1 MPQEIQKRRDVLDA
15 IKSVGAIADITA
27 EHDGHFE
34 HEIDLEVIVYGRNY
48 NGKKVG
54 PYVRLLVYN
63 DGEEVIH
70 EGEWGGN
77 TFFVVVDGKADVFVT
92 TKGGEVK
99 VAEISAGDIL
109 GEMSILAGVPRSAT
123 VRAPS
128 SGQVKMLEVQRPAL
142 RLLRKLP
149 HFGQSLDR
157 SYRHHGRNQILQ
169 AIATASQLPSE
180 TVRQLESFSQFRVY
194 GKGHVLFRAGEPISR
209 IYVVKSGWVRLSA
222 QAKTT
227 LLAPLTQGVGNGN
240 GKGTWDSKSP
250 DAYFGP
256 SHAFGLEGAGVDAK
270 WQQSGVLLGRAELLE
285 ISVSELRQNPQ
296 LLQLVAGAL
305 SPLAIPVD
313 RPVDGAP
320 APVASSQHERIG
332 TGVVDGTNLLVM
344 DMELCVRCGNCSLA
358 CHKQHGRSRL
368 VRRGLSIDRPVQ
380 LKRNSHTQH
389 LLHPS
394 VCMHC
399 KDPECV
405 TGCPTGAI
413 GRFPDGQVDINPA
426 TCIGC
431 GDCATQCPYDAISLV
446 PRRPKPEAAPSAVV
460 SLVSLAQPPLPKS
473 VEETDDLV
481 AVKCNLCSNTPM
493 NPLGIEMKNRAYSC
507 EQNCPTGAL
516 LRVDPTQYFPEIK
529 EIKGD
534 FFREMRPPFIRRF
547 RHRNDAGKRL
557 MHILGIVTTLGL
569 TALAIAALWRYGR
582 QAPVVGTWLN
592 FYWMTGIL
600 GLVGIVGVM
609 LYPMRRQIYRRRAGA
624 LRYWMLSHAYLG
636 VIAGILLLMH
646 GGWRGGGLLTT
657 SLMISFDLVILT
669 GLWGIV
675 VYYVAPRML
684 TRIEEQP
691 LLVDDLLARRR
702 ELAEEIGTSAARL
715 SPPARDLIEK
725 RVLPRF
731 LSLGALF
738 GQFTTKQTVVAMTAD
753 ARKAFESETSQLAP
767 NDRDE
772 VLLTIDRAATIRRID
787 ALVHLHRLL
796 KSWIAPHVLVTSLML
811 ALMVVHII
819 QVIYFAAK

>member
-27 EHDGHFE
+27 EHGGHFE

-54 PYVRLLVYN
+54 PYVRLLVYQN
-63 DGEEVIH
+63 GEEVMR

-77 TFFVVVDGKADVFVT
+77 TFYVVVDGKADVFVT
-92 TKGGEVK
+92 NEGSQLK
-99 VAEISAGDIL
+99 VAEIGTGDIL

-123 VRAPS
+123 VRAPNP
-128 SGQVKMLEVQRPAL
+128 GTVKMLEVQRPAL

-149 HFGQSLDR
+149 QFGQSLDR

-169 AIATASQLPSE
+169 TIAASAQLPPE
-180 TVRQLESFSQFRVY
+180 TIRHLETISQFRVY

-209 IYVVKSGWVRLSA
+209 VYVLKTGWMRLSP
-222 QAKTT
+222 QAKTS
-227 LLAPLTQGVGNGN
+227 LLGAMPGAGNGGN
-240 GKGTWDSKSP
+240 GHGPSWEQKSP
-250 DAYFGP
+250 DAYLGP
-256 SHAFGLEGAGVDAK
+256 SHAFGIEGLGADAR
-270 WQQSGVLLGRAELLE
+270 WQQTGVLLGRTELLE
-285 ISVSELRQNPQ
+285 ISVADLRKNPQ
-296 LLQLVAGAL
+296 LVQLVGGAL
-305 SPLAIPVD
+305 SPMVVPSD
-313 RPVDGAP
+313 RPVEGAP
-320 APVASSQHERIG
+320 EPVAAAQRDLIG

-358 CHKQHGRSRL
+358 CHKQHGHSRL
-368 VRRGLSIDRPVQ
+368 LRRGISFDRPVK
-380 LKRNSHTQH
+380 LKRNSSAQH

-399 KDPECV
+399 KDPECM

-413 GRFPDGQVDINPA
+413 GRFPDGQVDINAP

-446 PRRPKPEAAPSAVV
+446 QRKAKEAEVPGGGI
-460 SLVSLAQPPLPKS
+460 SLLSLAPPPLPKS

-481 AVKCNLCSNTPM
+481 AVKCNLCSNTPL
-493 NPLGIEMKNRAYSC
+493 NPPGFKRRAYSC
-507 EQNCPTGAL
+507 EENCPTGAL

-529 EIKGD
+529 TIEGG
-534 FFREMRPPFIRRF
+534 FFKDT
-547 RHRNDAGKRL
+547 RHALVRGLSHRLDPKKRL
-557 MHILGIVTTLGL
+557 MHALGIITTIGL
-569 TALAIAALWRYGR
+569 VAVSLLALWRFGR

-592 FYWMTGIL
+592 FYWLTGIL

-609 LYPMRRQIYRRRAGA
+609 LYPLRRQIYRKRAGA

-636 VIAGILLLMH
+636 VIAGLLLLMH

-669 GLWGIV
+669 GLWGIA
-675 VYYVAPRML
+675 VYYVAPRLM

-691 LLVDDLLARRR
+691 LLVDDLVVRR
-702 ELAEEIGTSAARL
+702 EELANEIGTTVARV
-715 SPPARDLIEK
+715 SPQTREAIEK
-725 RVLPRF
+725 HVLPRY
-731 LSLGALF
+731 LSF
-738 GQFTTKQTVVAMTAD
+738 GYLMRQYTRREDVGDMTAE
-753 ARKAFESETSQLAP
+753 ARKRFEPEAQNLPPAEREEFLKT
-767 NDRDE
+767 
-772 VLLTIDRAATIRRID
+772 VDRAAVMRRVD
-787 ALVHLHRLL
+787 ALVYLHRLL
-796 KSWIAPHVLVTSLML
+796 KSWLPPHVLLTSLML